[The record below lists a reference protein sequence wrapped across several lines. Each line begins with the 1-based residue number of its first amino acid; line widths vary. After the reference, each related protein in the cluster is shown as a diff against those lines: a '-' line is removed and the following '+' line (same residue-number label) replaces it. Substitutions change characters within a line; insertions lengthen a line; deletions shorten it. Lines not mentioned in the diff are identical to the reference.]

1 MRQNAKNTLHSWL
14 LALAFTFT
22 LLHTSTHAERSYI
35 HIVGSSTIYP
45 MITAAAEIYSTETH
59 HVAPIIESTGTG
71 GGIKVFC
78 NGIGDAYPD
87 LVVTSRPMSLEEIK
101 FCKLNG
107 IQKLE
112 RFVIG
117 YDGIV
122 IAQSTPHQIKN
133 INISDL
139 FDALEK
145 HREVD
150 QKKVKNPISYW
161 NEIDPAY
168 RHQKIKI
175 LGPPSTSGTKQT
187 FLQLVF
193 NSQLIQEKHYPYTPE
208 LRDDLTYIDTAEQE
222 TVTATKLHLEQDA
235 IAIFSYG
242 FLIKNRDKIHAI
254 PVNHI
259 LPTFETITDGT
270 YPLSRSLYIY
280 VKGENL
286 KTTTDLS
293 DFMRFFFSET
303 ISGLRGYLKN
313 YGLIP
318 LPSVKFLE
326 EREKLLSFLTDDVRG

>member
-1 MRQNAKNTLHSWL
+1 MRQNAYNSVNSWL
-14 LALAFTFT
+14 IT
-22 LLHTSTHAERSYI
+22 LLFTIVFLHTNIHADRPYI

-45 MITAAAEIYSTETH
+45 MITSAAEIYSIETH
-59 HVAPIIESTGTG
+59 HIAPVIESTGTG

-87 LVVTSRPMSLEEIK
+87 LVVTSRPMSQEEIK
-101 FCKLNG
+101 FCAHNG
-107 IQKLE
+107 VQKLE
-112 RFVIG
+112 RFVLG

-122 IAQSTPHQIKN
+122 IAQSTPNQIKN
-133 INISDL
+133 INMTDL

-145 HREVD
+145 YREVD
-150 QKKVKNPISYW
+150 QQKIKNPTHYW
-161 NEIDPAY
+161 NEISPKYHA
-168 RHQKIKI
+168 QKIKI

-193 NSQLIQEKHYPYTPE
+193 SNALIEEKKYPYTPE

-222 TVTATKLHLEQDA
+222 TVTATKLHLEEDA

-254 PVNHI
+254 SVNHV
-259 LPTFETITDGT
+259 LPTFETITDGS

-280 VKGENL
+280 VKGENF
-286 KTTTDLS
+286 KTTPDLV
-293 DFMRFFFSET
+293 DFLEFFFSEG
-303 ISGLRGYLKN
+303 ISGLKGYLKN

-318 LPSVKFLE
+318 LPSSKFHK
-326 EREKLLSFLTDDVRG
+326 ERQKLLSFLSDDVRG